1 MKATSLFLAA
11 LLALAAATSALAAD
25 RYDERSE
32 KAPDGKVV
40 VGEHPTMMTV
50 WDYFFHNPEKYRTMR
65 NGPGEYYRGVERP

>member
-32 KAPDGKVV
+32 KAPHSKVV
-40 VGEHPTMMTV
+40 VGEHPAMMTA
-50 WDYFFHNPEKYRTMR
+50 WDYFFNNPEKYRTMR
-65 NGPGEYYRGVERP
+65 NGPGEYYQGVERP